1 MSDNDSCPSGYY
13 NYYGGCYTAWD
24 AWARWVVLG
33 LIIFG
38 ALLIFFL
45 FS

>member
-1 MSDNDSCPSGYY
+1 MANGSCPNGYY
-13 NYYGGCYTAWD
+13 NYYNGCYSAWD

>member
-1 MSDNDSCPSGYY
+1 MANDSCPNGYY
-13 NYYGGCYTAWD
+13 NYYNGCYSAWD
-24 AWARWVVLG
+24 SWARWVVLG

>member
-1 MSDNDSCPSGYY
+1 MARGSCPDGYY
-13 NYYGGCYTAWD
+13 NYYNGCYSAWD

-33 LIIFG
+33 VIIFA